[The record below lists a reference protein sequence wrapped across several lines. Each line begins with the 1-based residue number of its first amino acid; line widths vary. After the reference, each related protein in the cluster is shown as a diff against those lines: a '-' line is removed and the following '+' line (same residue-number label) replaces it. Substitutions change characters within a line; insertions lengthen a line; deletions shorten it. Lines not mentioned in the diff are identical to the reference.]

1 LPGDEEQGPTTFAT
15 ILFICLKKQKETKNG
30 NKNDAKCGHKLQIMP
45 RKGSG
50 GGGRG
55 VRVKG
60 GSADGR
66 QQQKLSKNST

>member
-1 LPGDEEQGPTTFAT
+1 
-15 ILFICLKKQKETKNG
+15 
-30 NKNDAKCGHKLQIMP
+30 MP